1 MLDRLNSVLSML
13 RNAPWDAMTTV
24 MVVVVLGPRRRGR
37 LKNCVL
43 DNRNSVLSMLR
54 ITPRDTMT
62 TVMVG
67 VVLGPRRPCQLQNC
81 MFDEL
86 RSMVT
91 MLCFLFCL
99 CFCCCCSRSLAVCV
113 LSLSLSLCI
122 IPNRANRAQTYHAGH
137 NPRAQWAVSTSGL
150 NERGHIHRTPHTPHW
165 GIILKENRRWR
176 CKAERARARGR
187 PLGGDVRVWH
197 HSS

>member
-24 MVVVVLGPRRRGR
+24 MVVVVLGPHRPCQ
-37 LKNCVL
+37 LQNCMF

-99 CFCCCCSRSLAVCV
+99 CYCCCCSRSVAVCV
-113 LSLSLSLCI
+113 LSLSLSLYYSESGKPGTDLPC
-122 IPNRANRAQTYHAGH
+122 RAQSEGTMGGLDERSKRTGTHTQNTAHSALGYH
-137 NPRAQWAVSTSGL
+137 
-150 NERGHIHRTPHTPHW
+150 
-165 GIILKENRRWR
+165 
-176 CKAERARARGR
+176 
-187 PLGGDVRVWH
+187 
-197 HSS
+197 